1 MGRGLVLV
9 FGVAALLVLP
19 ASASATVTMTDF
31 KVEPSSKQGGG
42 HPSVTITQSF
52 SYDNTTDS
60 VKDAFVRLQP
70 GLLGNPQSAAFCT
83 QAQFQADNCPADSTV
98 GSVAG
103 ECQGVHPAASP
114 SGPHEQRRRLQP
126 AADRR

>member
-1 MGRGLVLV
+1 MGRRLALV

-42 HPSVTITQSF
+42 HPGVTITQSF
-52 SYDNTTDS
+52 SYDNSTDS

-98 GSVAG
+98 GSV
-103 ECQGVHPAASP
+103 VST
-114 SGPHEQRRRLQP
+114 RRRTCC
-126 AADRR
+126 RFST

>member
-9 FGVAALLVLP
+9 FGVAALLALP

-52 SYDNTTDS
+52 SYTTS
-60 VKDAFVRLQP
+60 TGVKDAFVRLQP
-70 GLLGNPQSAAFCT
+70 GLLGNPQKAGFCT
-83 QAQFQADNCPADSTV
+83 QAQFKADSAPPTRWW
-98 GSVAG
+98 
-103 ECQGVHPAASP
+103 AAW
-114 SGPHEQRRRLQP
+114 
-126 AADRR
+126 